1 MENIRLPEDFT
12 DRVMQRI
19 EVRERAAARRARATA
34 VAGGI
39 LGGAFLIAAAV
50 IILRR
55 YNIDLSSFTEGFRR
69 IEQQMLHEVGQSVLA
84 FALVART
91 GMYRETG
98 IRDLR
103 RDKLVNH
110 LQPVGQHI
118 CRIIGHNKNFYATKI
133 RQ

>member
-19 EVRERAAARRARATA
+19 EARERAAARRTRAAA

-69 IEQQMLHEVGQSVLA
+69 IDILGPASDFLSSRGSPA
-84 FALVART
+84 SC
-91 GMYRETG
+91 
-98 IRDLR
+98 IRS
-103 RDKLVNH
+103 
-110 LQPVGQHI
+110 
-118 CRIIGHNKNFYATKI
+118 
-133 RQ
+133 

>member
-69 IEQQMLHEVGQSVLA
+69 IDILGPASDFLSRLSGLLHSVLTTPA
-84 FALVART
+84 GPV
-91 GMYRETG
+91 TG
-98 IRDLR
+98 IVLAVFLLALAGLLHDR
-103 RDKLVNH
+103 RSSRHDISA
-110 LQPVGQHI
+110 PV
-118 CRIIGHNKNFYATKI
+118 K
-133 RQ
+133 

>member
-19 EVRERAAARRARATA
+19 EVRERVAARRTRAAA

-39 LGGAFLIAAAV
+39 LGGAFLIAAAI

-69 IEQQMLHEVGQSVLA
+69 IDILGPASDFLSRLSGLLHSVLA
-84 FALVART
+84 TPAGPV
-91 GMYRETG
+91 TG
-98 IRDLR
+98 IVLAVFLLALAGLLHDR
-103 RDKLVNH
+103 RSSRHDIRSSVN
-110 LQPVGQHI
+110 
-118 CRIIGHNKNFYATKI
+118 
-133 RQ
+133 

>member
-69 IEQQMLHEVGQSVLA
+69 IDILGPTSDFLSRLSGLLHSVLTTPA
-84 FALVART
+84 GPV
-91 GMYRETG
+91 TG
-98 IRDLR
+98 IVLAVFLLALAGLLHDR
-103 RDKLVNH
+103 RSSRHDISA
-110 LQPVGQHI
+110 PV
-118 CRIIGHNKNFYATKI
+118 K
-133 RQ
+133 

>member
-19 EVRERAAARRARATA
+19 EVRERAAARRTRAAA

-69 IEQQMLHEVGQSVLA
+69 IDILGPASDFLSRLSGLLHSVLTTP
-84 FALVART
+84 T
-91 GMYRETG
+91 GPVTG
-98 IRDLR
+98 IVLAVFILALAGLLHDR
-103 RDKLVNH
+103 RSSRHDISARVK
-110 LQPVGQHI
+110 
-118 CRIIGHNKNFYATKI
+118 
-133 RQ
+133 